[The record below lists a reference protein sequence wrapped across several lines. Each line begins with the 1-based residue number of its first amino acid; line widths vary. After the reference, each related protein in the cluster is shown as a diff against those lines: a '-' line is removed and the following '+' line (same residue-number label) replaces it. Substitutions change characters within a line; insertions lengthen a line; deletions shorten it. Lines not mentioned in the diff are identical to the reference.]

1 MKNSLF
7 RNRILSIL
15 ILGALIGLSL
25 WFGLSYASSEDFHH
39 KDITYLQE
47 KQNNAKAL
55 SASASAVSVLIS
67 LLPDDTATPLANQ
80 IADIGRDF
88 LIVLSALAAEQF
100 LLTITGRIA
109 FCWIIPIALGILIL
123 FVLLRRKLFLQIG
136 VKLAIAGCVL
146 YMLVPV
152 TLRITRLVDGPY
164 EEVVENSLQ
173 QSREIEEAFHYNE
186 NGVVMPGVS
195 GSDAIPETE
204 AVGMSE
210 APTEVRPE
218 FQTEILTEIQ
228 TEIQTEEHPQ
238 VQEKKQ
244 EKKLPWYERLWN
256 AITGTASD
264 AVDTVSKVPEKV
276 SDTAADAARKVSDT
290 ARKVSDTASDVAH
303 KVSDTASAAID
314 KVIETGEK
322 ASDLAAMAPELPQM
336 ASDLLNNLVD
346 AFVLMIVT
354 TCVLPLFILIGL
366 LWIMSQILNI
376 NPDWE
381 KQTP

>member
-1 MKNSLF
+1 
-7 RNRILSIL
+7 
-15 ILGALIGLSL
+15 
-25 WFGLSYASSEDFHH
+25 
-39 KDITYLQE
+39 
-47 KQNNAKAL
+47 
-55 SASASAVSVLIS
+55 
-67 LLPDDTATPLANQ
+67 
-80 IADIGRDF
+80 
-88 LIVLSALAAEQF
+88 
-100 LLTITGRIA
+100 
-109 FCWIIPIALGILIL
+109 
-123 FVLLRRKLFLQIG
+123 
-136 VKLAIAGCVL
+136 
-146 YMLVPV
+146 MLVPV